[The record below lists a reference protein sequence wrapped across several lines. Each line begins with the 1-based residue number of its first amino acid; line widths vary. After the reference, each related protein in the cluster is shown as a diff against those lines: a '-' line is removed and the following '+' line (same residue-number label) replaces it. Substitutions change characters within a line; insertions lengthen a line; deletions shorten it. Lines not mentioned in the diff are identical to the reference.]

1 MTALYIFLGLIGL
14 LLLLVLIAVIRT
26 LATPTKSADWEP
38 KKDPAREEEY
48 AKKLSEMVRFETV
61 SYKGEIQREKF
72 LEFHKL
78 LEELFPLV
86 HQHLEKTENSMI
98 FIEKDTPL
106 SRAEVDGKIQILTD
120 AVKANKTF
128 IASPEI
134 KKAIK
139 SVVPTFVDPEDIN
152 KDAEKSEEMKMIT
165 T

>member
-1 MTALYIFLGLIGL
+1 
-14 LLLLVLIAVIRT
+14 
-26 LATPTKSADWEP
+26 
-38 KKDPAREEEY
+38 
-48 AKKLSEMVRFETV
+48 
-61 SYKGEIQREKF
+61 
-72 LEFHKL
+72 
-78 LEELFPLV
+78 
-86 HQHLEKTENSMI
+86 
-98 FIEKDTPL
+98 
-106 SRAEVDGKIQILTD
+106 VDGKIQILTD